1 MSSETRTP
9 DEISAQIAE
18 TRNRLAGTIDQLV
31 YRVQPK
37 TILQRQVEAVRASF
51 YNEDGSLRTDK
62 IAIVAGS
69 VVGAVAVIFTIRKIV
84 G

>member
-1 MSSETRTP
+1 VSPAARTP
-9 DEISAQIAE
+9 DEISTEIAE

-37 TILQRQVEAVRASF
+37 TIVGRQIASVKASF
-51 YNEDGSLRTDK
+51 RNEDGSLNTSK
-62 IAIVAGS
+62 VAM
-69 VVGAVAVIFTIRKIV
+69 VVGGVVGFAALVVAIRKVV

>member
-1 MSSETRTP
+1 VSPASRTP
-9 DEISAQIAE
+9 DEISAEIAE

-37 TILQRQVEAVRASF
+37 TIASRQLAALKASLRH
-51 YNEDGSLRTDK
+51 EDGSFDTAR
-62 IAIVAGS
+62 VAKV
-69 VVGAVAVIFTIRKIV
+69 VVGVVGVVAVIFAIRKIV

>member
-1 MSSETRTP
+1 VSPATRTP
-9 DEISAQIAE
+9 DEISTEIAL

-37 TILQRQVEAVRASF
+37 TIAGRQVAALKASF
-51 YNEDGSLRTDK
+51 RHEDGSLDTAR
-62 IAIVAGS
+62 VAK
-69 VVGAVAVIFTIRKIV
+69 VVGGIVGFLAVVVAIRKIV

>member
-1 MSSETRTP
+1 VSPADRTP
-9 DEISAQIAE
+9 DEISKEIAE

-37 TILQRQVEAVRASF
+37 TIVGRQIESLKASF
-51 YNEDGSLRTDK
+51 RRDDGTLNTARVVT
-62 IAIVAGS
+62 
-69 VVGAVAVIFTIRKIV
+69 VVGGVVGFVGLVIAIRKIA